1 MTVLR
6 RLFRYLAPYWKQ
18 LILTAALL
26 VLLTVFELLPP
37 LFQKQIVDEVIG
49 TRDLSRLGVLIAGLV
64 GVYAL
69 IQVANSGDLYVRHA
83 LGQRF
88 IFDLRVRL
96 YSYLQRLSLS
106 FFERTSTGELMSRVT
121 NDVNA
126 LENFVTHGTSFMAID
141 LMRLMGTAIILFFL
155 EWRLA
160 LLVLIPVP
168 ILAIGMRWFN
178 TRVRSVYRR
187 VRDRLGDI
195 NAKLQ
200 DNLAGIRVIQAFG
213 REANELERFTAESQR
228 YYEARVRGIRYW
240 SSFFP
245 AMYFMASLGSV
256 LVLGVGAVMVV
267 RGQLSLGS
275 MVAFLSYVVSFYQP
289 IRRLTEIDNVFQ
301 EAIAAGERIFELLD
315 EMPEIEDTPDA
326 VALPRLRGEVRFQ
339 DVHFRYDAAS
349 ADSPRLRSGQAPRL
363 PLRPFGEA
371 QSGLR
376 PSTLRRGPSTGSG
389 RGSGQ
394 ALLRTSSGQG
404 SGQAAQAASASSAQ
418 AVPEVLHDVEFHI
431 APGEVVALV
440 GPSGAG
446 KTSIANLLCR
456 FYDPIQGQVTV
467 DGYDLRRVQIKSLRR
482 QIAVVLQDTFLFNT
496 TVRENLLYGKP
507 DAGQEEM
514 IAAAQAAYAH
524 EFIEQ
529 LPQGYDTEIGERGV
543 KLSGGQKQRL
553 ALARAILADPR
564 ILILDEATSSV
575 DAEAE
580 YLIQQALDEVLK
592 GRTALVIAHRL
603 STIRNADKIIALE
616 GGRIREV
623 GDHQELL
630 SRGGLYSQLYR
641 RQIELAAVG
650 QGEAG
655 EE

>member
-1 MTVLR
+1 MIVLK
-6 RLFRYLAPYWKQ
+6 RLFRYLTPYWKQ
-18 LILTAALL
+18 LIFTATLLT
-26 VLLTVFELLPP
+26 LLTVFELLPP

-49 TRDLSRLGVLIAGLV
+49 TRDLGRLGILVAGLV
-64 GVYAL
+64 GVYVL
-69 IQVANSGDLYVRHA
+69 IQAANSGDLYIRHA

-96 YSYLQRLSLS
+96 YAYLQRLSLS

-121 NDVNA
+121 NDINA
-126 LENFVTHGTSFMAID
+126 LERFVTHGTSFMAID
-141 LMRLMGTAIILFFL
+141 LMRLIGTGIILFFL

-178 TRVRSVYRR
+178 TRIRPVYRR

-213 REANELERFTAESQR
+213 REANEMERFTAESRR

-245 AMYFMASLGSV
+245 AMYFIASLGSV

-267 RGQLSLGS
+267 QGQLSLGS
-275 MVAFLSYVVSFYQP
+275 MVAFLSYIVSFYEP
-289 IRRLTEIDNVFQ
+289 IRRLTEMDNVFQ

-315 EMPEIEDTPDA
+315 EVPEIEDAPDA
-326 VALPRLRGEVRFQ
+326 VALPRLRGEIRFH
-339 DVHFRYDAAS
+339 DVHFRYRRRETPPTV
-349 ADSPRLRSGQAPRL
+349 DSPRLSAS
-363 PLRPFGEA
+363 E
-371 QSGLR
+371 
-376 PSTLRRGPSTGSG
+376 
-389 RGSGQ
+389 
-394 ALLRTSSGQG
+394 TSPT
-404 SGQAAQAASASSAQ
+404 GQAAQAE
-418 AVPEVLHDVEFHI
+418 PDVLHNVEFQMG
-431 APGEVVALV
+431 PGEVVALV

-456 FYDPIQGQVTV
+456 FYDPIHGQITV

-507 DAGQEEM
+507 DASGEEI
-514 IAAAQAAYAH
+514 IAAAKAAYAH
-524 EFIEQ
+524 DFIMA

-616 GGRIREV
+616 GGRIIEI
-623 GDHQELL
+623 GDHRELL

-650 QGEAG
+650 QGEVA